1 MNYETTPKL
10 DHAAYVQAQLERD
23 GEDKDWEV
31 VIAGDYMLMLDF
43 DQPDLPPGFLPN
55 LEILE
60 QAVRQTVQ
68 FTTTNSR
75 SGNKHVIV
83 HLPFAMPIFERIAWQ
98 AALGSDP
105 KREALHLLAVSLDE
119 QSPIVLVMPKVKN
132 LLSDGGRDSRPLLT
146 EGAADAQPSASIFA
160 DIFTGASETLETP
173 SELL

>member
-1 MNYETTPKL
+1 MNYETTPQP

-105 KREALHLLAVSLDE
+105 KREALHLLAVLRDE
-119 QSPIVLVMPKVKN
+119 KHPIVLVMPKVKN
-132 LLSDGGRDSRPLLT
+132 LLSGDSRPLLT

-160 DIFTGASETLETP
+160 DIFAGASEAPETP

>member
-1 MNYETTPKL
+1 
-10 DHAAYVQAQLERD
+10 
-23 GEDKDWEV
+23 
-31 VIAGDYMLMLDF
+31 MLDF

-75 SGNKHVIV
+75 SGNKRVIV

-105 KREALHLLAVSLDE
+105 KREALHLLAVLRDE
-119 QSPIVLVMPKVKN
+119 KSPIVLVMPKVKN
-132 LLSDGGRDSRPLLT
+132 LITDGGRSEQALLT
-146 EGAADAQPSASIFA
+146 EGAPNEKPSASIFA
-160 DIFTGASETLETP
+160 DVFAGASESEAPETP